1 MGTIRHLGKCR
12 AVQLLW
18 LCSSLL
24 PVFFTRLLL
33 ADGNMVFHPL
43 GNLQNL
49 PGLPNL
55 LDLVDARQLCRR
67 HCKLIGRGTT
77 TTYTI
82 LVLCAFVALA
92 VSAATLAPAVT
103 AAADG
108 LNVDVVF
115 KVLQLKTPTHP
126 YTHFPSEH
134 YPFNFLAPRLAKS
147 TSQNAG

>member
-18 LCSSLL
+18 LCPSLL

-49 PGLPNL
+49 SGLPNL
-55 LDLVDARQLCRR
+55 LEFVDARQLCRR
-67 HCKLIGRGTT
+67 HCELIGRGTT
-77 TTYTI
+77 TTNTI

-92 VSAATLAPAVT
+92 VSAATLAPAG

-115 KVLQLKTPTHP
+115 KVLQHKTPTHT
-126 YTHFPSEH
+126 YTHFPSNH